1 MQWGSGG
8 TDYKQFIKITT
19 VSLPGGNIKNHV
31 KAKAANFEELERLHR
46 K

>member
-19 VSLPGGNIKNHV
+19 VSLPDGNIKNHV